1 MRNNTRRITHLQAN
15 ALFELATKYG
25 VPVSGL
31 YLTLKKRKGIIK
43 GTLVYENR
51 VLQSTFFT
59 RRFRIDQEGNITEDR
74 ARIKRKAPVT
84 GP

>member
-25 VPVSGL
+25 VPVPGL

-43 GTLVYENR
+43 GVVIYENILLNQYEFKRRFEIDQQGNVYEEKAK
-51 VLQSTFFT
+51 T
-59 RRFRIDQEGNITEDR
+59 
-74 ARIKRKAPVT
+74 KRKGV
-84 GP
+84 